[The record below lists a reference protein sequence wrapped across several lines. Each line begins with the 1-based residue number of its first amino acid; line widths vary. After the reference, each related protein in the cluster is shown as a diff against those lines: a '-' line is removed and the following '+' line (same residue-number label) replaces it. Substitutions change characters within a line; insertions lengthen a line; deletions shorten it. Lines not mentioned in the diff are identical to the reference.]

1 MYRWPNCVHDVYMS
15 KKVVTRFRE
24 PRYRPTFLRQWRSH
38 RGLTLK
44 QLAEAIGTTH
54 ASLSRVERGR
64 QPYSQA
70 MLEAAAERLSIDV
83 ASILMR
89 NPEDSEAI
97 WSIWDQAKPGERRM
111 IIDIARTIVKTG
123 T

>member
-1 MYRWPNCVHDVYMS
+1 MYRGRDCVHCVYMS
-15 KKVVTRFRE
+15 NKVIPRFRE
-24 PRYRPTFLRQWRSH
+24 PRYRPTFLRQWRKH

-54 ASLSRVERGR
+54 ASLSRVECGK

-70 MLEAAAERLSIDV
+70 MMEAAAERLSIDV

>member
-1 MYRWPNCVHDVYMS
+1 MS

-24 PRYRPTFLRQWRSH
+24 PPYRPTFLRQWRNH

-89 NPEDSEAI
+89 NPEESEAI

-111 IIDIARTIVKTG
+111 IVDIARTILKTG